1 MTDTN
6 TTPDTPTAEQAPTDS
21 VDGDMP
27 TNGDDPQGVDGS
39 RGDEVERGEL
49 VGVDGEHGDD
59 AEPSGAITEP
69 AKVMRI
75 GSMVKQLL
83 DEVRDMD
90 LDEPSRE
97 RLAEIYERS
106 VVELSEA
113 LSPDLQEELRMLA
126 LPFDEDTVPTEP
138 ELRIAKAQ
146 LVGWLEGLFHGI
158 QASLVA
164 QQMAAR
170 QQLEQMRQIGPG
182 GQPQPGQ
189 PMPGQPGQPGQG
201 LPPQSDR
208 PGTYI

>member
-6 TTPDTPTAEQAPTDS
+6 TTPDTPTTEPADETSDAA
-21 VDGDMP
+21 G
-27 TNGDDPQGVDGS
+27 TNGADG
-39 RGDEVERGEL
+39 VERGEL
-49 VGVDGEHGDD
+49 VGVQGGDDGDHGDD
-59 AEPSGAITEP
+59 GGDVEPSGAITEP

-83 DEVRDMD
+83 DEVRDME

>member
-6 TTPDTPTAEQAPTDS
+6 LTPGSPTGDGPADGPAP
-21 VDGDMP
+21 
-27 TNGDDPQGVDGS
+27 DDPAAA
-39 RGDEVERGEL
+39 DEVERGEL
-49 VGVDGEHGDD
+49 VGVEGGDAGAA
-59 AEPSGAITEP
+59 AEASGAITEP

-106 VVELSEA
+106 VIELSEA

-126 LPFDEDTVPTEP
+126 LPFDEDSVPTEP

-189 PMPGQPGQPGQG
+189 PMPAQPGQG

>member
-6 TTPDTPTAEQAPTDS
+6 TTPDTPTTEPADETSDAA
-21 VDGDMP
+21 G
-27 TNGDDPQGVDGS
+27 TNGADG
-39 RGDEVERGEL
+39 VERGEL
-49 VGVDGEHGDD
+49 VGVRDGEGGDD
-59 AEPSGAITEP
+59 GDESGDVEPSGAITEP

-83 DEVRDMD
+83 DEVRDME

>member
-6 TTPDTPTAEQAPTDS
+6 TTPDTPTTEPADETSDAA
-21 VDGDMP
+21 G
-27 TNGDDPQGVDGS
+27 TNGADG
-39 RGDEVERGEL
+39 VERGEL
-49 VGVDGEHGDD
+49 VGVQGGDD
-59 AEPSGAITEP
+59 GDRGDDGGDVEPSGAITEP

-83 DEVRDMD
+83 DEVRDME

>member
-21 VDGDMP
+21 VDGDTP